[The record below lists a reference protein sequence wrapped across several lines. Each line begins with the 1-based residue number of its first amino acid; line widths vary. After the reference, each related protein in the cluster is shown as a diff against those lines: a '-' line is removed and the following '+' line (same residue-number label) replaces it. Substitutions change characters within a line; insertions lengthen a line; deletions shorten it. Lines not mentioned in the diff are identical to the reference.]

1 MFRKNV
7 AAAIAAAALG
17 SAALAA
23 PASAT
28 PIDTFTIDTQGHT
41 FQFGNQ
47 CAPGAPPGATAD
59 LDWRE
64 NTNPTPPTIAPHL
77 AGYLCL
83 QGTQARTRMQV
94 IYHDDLHQDVSA
106 FSSQPA
112 TGNGSPLSAF
122 YVNTGG
128 ARVSSGVVTHVL
140 IELQRWDAAN
150 QEWDMVA
157 RSVQYY

>member
-7 AAAIAAAALG
+7 AAAIATAALA

-28 PIDTFTIDTQGHT
+28 PIDPVLIDTPGHT
-41 FQFGNQ
+41 FQFGDQ
-47 CAPGAPPGATAD
+47 CAPGAAPGTTGD

-77 AGYLCL
+77 EGFMCL
-83 QGTQARTRMQV
+83 QGTQARTRMRV
-94 IYHDDLHQDVSA
+94 VYHDDQHQPVSA
-106 FSSQPA
+106 FSSNPA
-112 TGNGSPLSAF
+112 TGNGSPLNAF
-122 YVNTGG
+122 YVNAGG
-128 ARVSSGVVTHVL
+128 PRVSSGVVTHVV

-150 QEWDMVA
+150 QEWDLVA
-157 RSVQYY
+157 TNVQYY